1 MKLPNFVCKVTFLL
15 GSLEVICILLI
26 AIRRS
31 CIFIVLRPRDG
42 IVRHSMSW
50 VLIEDTFIINKLFYY
65 NKFLFQLEQ
74 DTHIENLSLGRQT
87 ISDF

>member
-1 MKLPNFVCKVTFLL
+1 MKLPSFVCKVTFLL

-42 IVRHSMSW
+42 IVHHSMSW
-50 VLIEDTFIINKLFYY
+50 VLIENTFIIDKLFL
-65 NKFLFQLEQ
+65 LFIICESFTELKKEKWV
-74 DTHIENLSLGRQT
+74 
-87 ISDF
+87 